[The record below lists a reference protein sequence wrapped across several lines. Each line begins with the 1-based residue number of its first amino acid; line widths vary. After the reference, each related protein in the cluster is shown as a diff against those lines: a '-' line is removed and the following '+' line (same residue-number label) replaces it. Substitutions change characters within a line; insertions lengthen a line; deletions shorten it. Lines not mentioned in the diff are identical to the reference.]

1 MLETKNK
8 RQIDYWSDQIKKTI
22 DEAQDIKPFLGYS
35 QVVGFTDLRMLDE
48 GFTITVGIGDKKL
61 SWKNYGSNKYCI
73 SITKIE
79 PNCDFVYFYAKR
91 VNGFDYYSYDFWNFT
106 KAKYYLMCLVLTYY
120 KFPDSFSAELVNSLE
135 LAISLITNAENILK
149 G

>member
-48 GFTITVGIGDKKL
+48 GFTITLGIGDK
-61 SWKNYGSNKYCI
+61 
-73 SITKIE
+73 
-79 PNCDFVYFYAKR
+79 
-91 VNGFDYYSYDFWNFT
+91 
-106 KAKYYLMCLVLTYY
+106 
-120 KFPDSFSAELVNSLE
+120 
-135 LAISLITNAENILK
+135 
-149 G
+149 